1 MIMIELYSDRC
12 GSDGH
17 WSDSVFICKIEMIRF
32 ADKMDGRRTEWKESR
47 VTFLAST
54 VQRLELH

>member
-1 MIMIELYSDRC
+1 MIKIELYSDRC
-12 GSDGH
+12 GSDGY
-17 WSDSVFICKIEMIRF
+17 WSDSVFIFKIEVIRC

-54 VQRLELH
+54 V